1 MTNPEIVTRNYPT
14 LYMVNGVKD
23 GVIVLVVARDG
34 GHAVQ
39 LCIEEGYAWATGRV
53 HVVRIHKN
61 ISGDCEVIDILEIA
75 GGRGNSKNRLRDFD
89 AGKQTSGQTPI

>member
-1 MTNPEIVTRNYPT
+1 MTNPEIVIRAYPT

-34 GHAVQ
+34 EHAVK
-39 LCIEEGYAWATGRV
+39 LCIEEGYDWARGRV

-61 ISGDCEVIDILEIA
+61 VDSDCEVIDILKIA
-75 GGRGNSKNRLRDFD
+75 GGRGNAKNRLREFD
-89 AGKQTSGQTPI
+89 GGKLSPGQAPI